1 MQGYFLIKF
10 STMSL
15 HEQIKGEIKEAMK
28 AKDAVRLSVVRGMIA
43 AFTNELVATGKMPQD
58 ILDDAGVLKVIKR
71 LSNQRKDSIEQFEKG
86 GRPELAESEKAELAV
101 LEKYLPALM
110 SREEIKVVALAKKDA
125 LGVTDKSKAGQLT
138 GAIMK
143 DLAGKADGGDV
154 KAVVDELF
162 G

>member
-1 MQGYFLIKF
+1 
-10 STMSL
+10 MSL

-28 AKDAVRLSVVRGMIA
+28 AKDAVRLSVVRGMVT

-58 ILDDAGVLKVIKR
+58 VLDDAGVLKVIKR

-86 GRPELAESEKAELAV
+86 GRPELADSERAELAI
-101 LEKYLPALM
+101 LEKYLPTLM
-110 SREEIKVVALAKKDA
+110 SRDEIKKIAIAKKEA
-125 LGVTDKSKAGQLT
+125 LGVTDKAKAGQLT

-143 DLAGKADGGDV
+143 ELAGKADGGDV

-162 G
+162 AT